1 MISAVLAITLFFAG
15 DSTLESRKYLENGDW
30 PEDEKVL
37 GSWCDA
43 LEPCLKAGCKI
54 DNRAKSGRSTKSF
67 IDEGLWT
74 NLVADVRSG
83 DFVYIQFGH
92 NDQKASR
99 PDVYA
104 PARGAYVDN
113 LTRFVNEVRAK
124 GANPVL
130 GTPMVRRFFTSD
142 GEVDDRL
149 GEYPAVV
156 RELGKRLGVPVFD
169 FNEMTRR
176 MVRDVSREESLSWY
190 RAAFNKT
197 DMTHPSRQG
206 AKVLAAAMLK
216 KAKAEK
222 FAFAGLFDDSK
233 AMAK

>member
-1 MISAVLAITLFFAG
+1 MISAMVAITLFFAG
-15 DSTLESRKYLENGDW
+15 DSTLDSRKYLEHGDW
-30 PEDEKVL
+30 PEEERVL

-43 LEPCLKAGCKI
+43 LEPYLKDGCKI

-67 IDEGLWT
+67 IDEGRWT
-74 NLVADVRSG
+74 NLVADVRAG

-92 NDQKASR
+92 NDQKADR

-104 PARGAYVDN
+104 PARGAYSDN

-130 GTPMVRRFFTSD
+130 GTPMVRRFFTPE

-156 RELGKRLGVPVFD
+156 RELGKRLNVPVFD
-169 FNEMTRR
+169 FNEMSRQ
-176 MVRDVSREESLSWY
+176 MVYNAPLGESLSWY
-190 RAAFNKT
+190 RAVFNKT
-197 DMTHPSRQG
+197 DMTHPTKRG
-206 AKVLAAAMLK
+206 AKVFAAAVLK

-222 FAFAGLFDDSK
+222 FAFADLFDDSK
-233 AMAK
+233 LTAK